1 MAGERPEVGGAP
13 WRGRPSREAPAGPI
27 GKGGKGGE
35 GAAALSEGGGLWS
48 WLRDDAQRGGWLR
61 DGPPAW
67 ARAPSAPCHFGPA
80 RRHSIEAKR
89 GASSSGSGAG
99 LAAGGGAA
107 LG

>member
-48 WLRDDAQRGGWLR
+48 WLRGEAQRGGWLR
-61 DGPPAW
+61 AGPPAW
-67 ARAPSAPCHFGPA
+67 ARAPSGPCHFGAA